1 MAATTMAGT
10 GAGPTAA
17 PPTAQ
22 HVRTHYE
29 SSGLRKSLLALTF
42 LLLSP
47 FAASLP
53 IMIGQRLV
61 KGVWLDFAGLLVLAL
76 GFGLIM
82 ALLLVELVAALRSQ
96 VDIGERTVTFTLPNR
111 VGGVTALLSYT
122 SREIAYADIAAIEER
137 CEVYGGQIAPV
148 FMRGVRLVLRNGE
161 KVPLGYV
168 NDACVDPTFPFPE
181 IARAIATRAGVTII
195 DQGNM
200 HRAVRS
206 KMLGIV
212 GSPDRIPV
220 SEIDALNA
228 RHDRN
233 MVVLAGS
240 LVALVLLGLLIDV
253 LTGSLDRGERARD
266 AVTQSPTAKAKPAR

>member
-1 MAATTMAGT
+1 MAATTTAG
-10 GAGPTAA
+10 ADPTAVTA
-17 PPTAQ
+17 PTATR
-22 HVRTHYE
+22 HERTHYE
-29 SSGLRKSLLALTF
+29 SSGLRKSLLALAF

-61 KGVWLDFAGLLVLAL
+61 KGIWLDLPGLLILAL

-82 ALLLVELVAALRSQ
+82 AMLAIELVAALRSE

-111 VGGVTALLSYT
+111 IGGVTALLSYT
-122 SREIAYADIAAIEER
+122 SREIAYAEIAAIEER

-148 FMRGVRLVLRNGE
+148 FMRGVRLTLKSGE

-168 NDACVDPTFPFPE
+168 NDANVDPTFPFPE
-181 IARAIATRAGVTII
+181 IARAIAARAGLTVT

-212 GSPDRIPV
+212 GSPDRIPA
-220 SEIDALNA
+220 SEIDALNG

-233 MVVLAGS
+233 MVVLAGT
-240 LVALVLLGLLIDV
+240 LVALVVAGLLIDV
-253 LTGSLDRGERARD
+253 LTGNLDRGERARD
-266 AVTQSPTAKAKPAR
+266 AVTLAPGAKAKPAR